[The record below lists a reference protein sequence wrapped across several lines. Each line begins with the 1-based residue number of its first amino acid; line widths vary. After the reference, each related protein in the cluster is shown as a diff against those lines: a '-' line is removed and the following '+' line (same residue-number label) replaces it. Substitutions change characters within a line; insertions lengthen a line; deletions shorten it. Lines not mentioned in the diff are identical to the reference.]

1 MIPSAVVDLV
11 VKGVGP
17 MGVVVV
23 LAALQAEAVGLVIQG
38 LVVQVVDLAVLVVED
53 LAVPVVVASVILGLA
68 VQVVVVSETQVL
80 VAQAQ
85 VVVVTVIQDLVV
97 PAVAQAVL
105 VLVGQ
110 VDLEILA
117 QVGLVGDLVTLA
129 QEVLATLAATI
140 LDNPVGLA
148 PLRLAASILGQ
159 K

>member
-1 MIPSAVVDLV
+1 MIPSVVVDLV

-68 VQVVVVSETQVL
+68 VQVVVVSETQDL
-80 VAQAQ
+80 VAQ
-85 VVVVTVIQDLVV
+85 VVAVTVIQDLVV